1 MKRLSLFIT
10 AVLFFVGFS
19 IASNGKGD
27 SKKEPLLKKNAE
39 ITEYR
44 GKQKWIDKNNRT
56 FYCKDRSK
64 LCYAEMTEGD
74 CNTAATITY
83 GDEGTVHHQG
93 TKVIQIGMTPEFEI
107 IDEEPSSVFQIVP
120 ACQ

>member
-10 AVLFFVGFS
+10 AVLFFVGLS

-27 SKKEPLLKKNAE
+27 SNKEPRLEKNAE

-44 GKQKWIDKNNRT
+44 GKQRWIDKSMRT
-56 FYCKDRSK
+56 FYCKDRNE
-64 LCYAEMTEGD
+64 LCYAEMTVGD
-74 CNTAATITY
+74 CLTAATITY

-93 TKVIQIGMTPEFEI
+93 TKVIQIGMTPEFNI
-107 IDEEPSSVFQIVP
+107 IDGEPSAVFQIIP